1 MGILRII
8 TYCLIVIL
16 MSGCYETFS
25 PDIDEKP
32 VLCINAL
39 IKAGEPVEINLTHT
53 WVYSDLEAMKN
64 HEVKDALVSLYA
76 NDERVNEEYL
86 PKEGD
91 RIRIVAKSDKYGS
104 AESETVVPYSTVP
117 KLIDWDMDI
126 ISQNVY
132 SDDEYAINIFL
143 YFNLLIKLEI
153 SDVSDFEDY
162 YHISFKTFSLNFPL
176 SDDNLKDPDY
186 FQNNLLFYEGGYLDY
201 NAEPLFFENVEEL
214 ESIYGNE
221 SGFNFFTDKQF
232 SGSTYTMNLL
242 FVDCKYQLKT
252 NDFDPD
258 FFDCGEMITL
268 HSVSKS
274 YYDWEYYYRQ
284 IDSGILADLTNWGF
298 NDPIWGYSNVSTGAG
313 VVAAESSVNIIVNLK
328 DKIKNLLNP
337 EFMYSD
343 YRKQIP
349 E

>member
-1 MGILRII
+1 MGILRIF
-8 TYCLIVIL
+8 TYCLL
-16 MSGCYETFS
+16 ALLLSGCYETFS

-39 IKAGEPVEINLTHT
+39 IKAGEPVDVNISHT
-53 WVYSDLEAMKN
+53 WIYSDFEAMKN
-64 HEVKDALVSLYA
+64 HEVKDAEVSIYA
-76 NDERVNEEYL
+76 NDERVTEGYI

-143 YFNLLIKLEI
+143 YFNLAIKLEI
-153 SDVSDFEDY
+153 SDISDMEDY
-162 YHISFKTFSLNFPL
+162 YRISFKDFSLNFPL

-186 FQNNLLFYEGGYLDY
+186 FQNNHLFYGNGYLDY

-214 ESIYGNE
+214 ESIYGSE
-221 SGFNFFTDKQF
+221 SGFDFFTDKQF
-232 SGSTYTMNLL
+232 SGSAYTLNLL
-242 FVDCKYQLKT
+242 FIGCHYQLQT
-252 NDFDPD
+252 NVCDPD
-258 FFDCGEMITL
+258 FFDCGKMITL

-274 YYDWEYYYRQ
+274 YYDWEYYDMQ

-313 VVAAESSVNIIVNLK
+313 VVAAESSVSIIVNLK
-328 DKIKNLLNP
+328 DKLEKFLP
-337 EFMYSD
+337 
-343 YRKQIP
+343 
-349 E
+349 